1 MTKVNTVVLGTRGS
15 PLALWQAE
23 RVKQALLAQDA
34 QLQVEVRIIHT
45 QGDKILDRPLAAI
58 GDKGLFTKE
67 LEEALYRHEIDIA
80 VHSLKDLPST
90 LPEGLG
96 ITAILKRHRPFDALV
111 SAEGLRLQAL
121 PQGALVGTGS
131 LRRKTQLQQLRP
143 DLQFADLRGN
153 IQTRLGKLDRGDY
166 AAIVMAQAALERMD
180 MGERMAQVFQAEEM
194 LPAVGQGAIALEGR
208 LEDTALSDYVQ
219 AINHTE
225 TMLCVSAE
233 RAYLKA
239 LGGGCEKPIAGY
251 AVLSEGRLWLRGRI
265 ASMDGSQVIADAL
278 EIPLLNET
286 RDACEALGTTLGERM
301 LAMGGQILLDA

>member
-1 MTKVNTVVLGTRGS
+1 MSEVTRVILGTRGS

-23 RVKQALLAQDA
+23 RVKKALLAQDP
-34 QLQVEVRIIHT
+34 QLDVQTQIIHT

-67 LEEALYRHEIDIA
+67 LEEALYRREIDIA

-96 ITAILKRHRPFDALV
+96 IMAILARHRPFDALV
-111 SAEGLRLQAL
+111 SSAGQTLGDL
-121 PQGALVGTGS
+121 PRGALVGTGS
-131 LRRKTQLQQLRP
+131 LRRKTQLQQVRP

-153 IQTRLGKLDRGDY
+153 IQTRLAKLDRGDY

-180 MGERMAQVFQAEEM
+180 MGERIAQVFTAEEM

-208 LEDTALSDYVQ
+208 LADTALQSYVQ

-225 TMLCVSAE
+225 TTLCVSAE

-251 AVLSEGRLWLRGRI
+251 AVLNEGRLWLRGRI
-265 ASMDGSQVIADAL
+265 ASVDGAQIMADAL
-278 EIPLLNET
+278 EIPLLSET
-286 RDACEALGTTLGERM
+286 TEACEALGTTLGERM
-301 LAMGGQILLDA
+301 LSMGGQTLLDA